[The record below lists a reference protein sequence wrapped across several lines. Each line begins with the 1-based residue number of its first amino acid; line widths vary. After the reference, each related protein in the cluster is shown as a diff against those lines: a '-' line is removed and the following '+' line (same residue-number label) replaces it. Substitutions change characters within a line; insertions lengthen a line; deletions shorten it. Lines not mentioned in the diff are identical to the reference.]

1 MTMSRQGD
9 VLIIPISDKK
19 VSKSAKK
26 LPRDNGRVVL
36 AHGEVTGHAHAIGST
51 RATLFR
57 EDGTGSGG
65 RTILQ
70 VTGDAPVELQHEE
83 HATISLTPGLFEIRR
98 QQEFPRAA
106 PARQVLD

>member
-57 EDGTGSGG
+57 EDGT
-65 RTILQ
+65 
-70 VTGDAPVELQHEE
+70 
-83 HATISLTPGLFEIRR
+83 ISLTPGLFEIRR